1 MYAPAAFSIT
11 DRAAIHDVMRRHSFA
26 LLISNCGGEP
36 FATHLP
42 LLLDPDAGPYG
53 TLLGHVAKA
62 NPHAELL
69 NGRRVLAVFSGP
81 HAYVSPTWYESPNT
95 VPTWNYIAA
104 HAYGTAEIVADEA
117 AVMKMLADTATVY
130 ESGMPQPWSVPSSDE
145 FVRKLAA
152 GVVAIRIPI
161 DRLEG
166 KAKLNQNHPPE
177 RRERA
182 AAKLAASADPRD
194 RRHDAWRIPM
204 TDMPAKKNTP

>member
-1 MYAPAAFSIT
+1 MHVPAAFSIT

-26 LLISNCGGEP
+26 LLISDRDSEP
-36 FATHLP
+36 FATHVP
-42 LLLDPDAGPYG
+42 LLLDPDAGPFG

-69 NGRRVLAVFSGP
+69 DGRRVLAVFSGP

-95 VPTWNYIAA
+95 VPTWNYIAV
-104 HAYGTAEIVADEA
+104 HAYGTAETVADEA
-117 AVMKMLADTATVY
+117 AVMKMIADTAAVY
-130 ESGMPQPWSVPSSDE
+130 EAGMPEPWNFPPGDE

-152 GVVAIRIPI
+152 GIVVFRIPI

-177 RRERA
+177 RRERV
-182 AAKLAASADPRD
+182 AAKLAASADPQSREIASMM
-194 RRHDAWRIPM
+194 RGESR
-204 TDMPAKKNTP
+204 